1 VRQPGDTRLRVS
13 DWNQRQRHGL
23 AILCHQCLAQPLDA
37 ALLPV
42 PGAGVSRTEVNLH
55 KWAIEEV

>member
-1 VRQPGDTRLRVS
+1 LAV
-13 DWNQRQRHGL
+13 QRQQL
-23 AILCHQCLAQPLDA
+23 LQVPQSLAQPLDA

-42 PGAGVSRTEVNLH
+42 HGTGVCRTEVNLH